1 MTGVKANGQNILL
14 LSAGR
19 RVELLNGI
27 QAAAS
32 RLIPSAVVICADY
45 DPAMSSACQECGN
58 FVSLPRATD
67 PHYADALL
75 ALCLDRGIGLV
86 IPTID
91 TELLVLAQLRDQFA
105 ISGVALMVSDKSLIA
120 ACRDKRQTSKLFHAL
135 GMPTPEIFLPNAI
148 QFPCF
153 SKPAGGSSSIGAFR
167 IEDESQLT
175 PLLLSESDR
184 MFMELV
190 PDGLREITID
200 IYYDRHERMQAAV
213 PRERLAVRAGEIAKG
228 VTRRDW
234 VYSLLTARMSTL
246 AGARGCLT
254 LQLFADDTAQAIF
267 AIEINARFGGGYPL
281 ALAAGA
287 DYPAWLIREYLLG
300 EEISYFDDWETD
312 LLMLRYDA
320 KVLVHGHR

>member
-67 PHYADALL
+67 PHYPDALL

-91 TELLVLAQLRDQFA
+91 TELLVLAQLRDKFA
-105 ISGVALMVSDKSLIA
+105 ISGVTLMVSDEALIA

-153 SKPAGGSSSIGAFR
+153 SKPAGGSSSIGAFYAVFDENAKNAGLSAER
-167 IEDESQLT
+167 TEMSIEVTTIDHTVAERGIV
-175 PLLLSESDR
+175 PNFVKIDIEGA
-184 MFMELV
+184 EL
-190 PDGLREITID
+190 DALRGMTETLKKCQPVVFIEITKNTAECFALFAAANYVALDEQLNPTEELID
-200 IYYDRHERMQAAV
+200 NGSGDKRLATGNFFFVPQNYDR
-213 PRERLAVRAGEIAKG
+213 LGSSFN
-228 VTRRDW
+228 T
-234 VYSLLTARMSTL
+234 TL
-246 AGARGCLT
+246 A
-254 LQLFADDTAQAIF
+254 
-267 AIEINARFGGGYPL
+267 
-281 ALAAGA
+281 
-287 DYPAWLIREYLLG
+287 
-300 EEISYFDDWETD
+300 SS
-312 LLMLRYDA
+312 
-320 KVLVHGHR
+320 H